1 MYMYLSDMSAIIAVV
16 GTPFETGTP
25 VVVINFV
32 AHKMPLT
39 HMESLICTLH
49 LPEPNELSEQS
60 PVQAH
65 SARQWMSRAWPQ
77 LGLGPS
83 PGISARYDSV
93 RAEGSAHFAKPD
105 QESQYK
111 CWLGYVMR
119 SSTSIQTR

>member
-1 MYMYLSDMSAIIAVV
+1 
-16 GTPFETGTP
+16 
-25 VVVINFV
+25 
-32 AHKMPLT
+32 
-39 HMESLICTLH
+39 MESLICALH
-49 LPEPNELSEQS
+49 LPEPNEPSEQS

-77 LGLGPS
+77 LGSGPS

-119 SSTSIQTR
+119 SSTSIQTRRYAPSLVPFTLFPCAIYHVSTCLTR